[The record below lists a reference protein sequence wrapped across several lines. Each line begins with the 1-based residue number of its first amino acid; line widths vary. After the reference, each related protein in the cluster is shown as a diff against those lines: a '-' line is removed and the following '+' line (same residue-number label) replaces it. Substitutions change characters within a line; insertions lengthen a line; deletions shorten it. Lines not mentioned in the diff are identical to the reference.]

1 MVTMCARSERR
12 KILFFSLLLSL
23 TVQEIISIK
32 RTLKKYKD
40 LSYILSFELWVQI
53 LYKVEAQC
61 PIYFQKDYIGLGFF
75 YTMGIPRQK

>member
-1 MVTMCARSERR
+1 MCARSERR
-12 KILFFSLLLSL
+12 KVHFFSLLLSL

-40 LSYILSFELWVQI
+40 LSFILSCELWVQI

-61 PIYFQKDYIGLGFF
+61 PIYFQKDYNGSGFS
-75 YTMGIPRQK
+75 YITGIPSKK